1 MGTMYDLNQIPVS
14 HRRDVEKA
22 IEILK
27 NQGCEEVYL
36 FGSLVEGPVTLH
48 SDIDLAAKGIPV
60 GAFFKVY
67 AELIKYLDH
76 PVDLISLDK
85 DNRFG
90 NMLQILGLTGAS
102 PT

>member
-1 MGTMYDLNQIPVS
+1 MGTKYDLNKIPAS
-14 HRRDVEKA
+14 HRRDVKTA

-27 NQGCEEVYL
+27 NKGCKEVYL
-36 FGSLVEGPVTLH
+36 FGSLVEGQVTSN
-48 SDIDLAAKGIPV
+48 SDIDLAAKGIPP

-76 PVDLISLDK
+76 PVDLISLEK

-90 NMLQILGLTGAS
+90 NMLQKGGYLQRVN
-102 PT
+102 

>member
-36 FGSLVEGPVTLH
+36 FGSLVEGPVTPH

-90 NMLQILGLTGAS
+90 NMLQKGGYLQRVN
-102 PT
+102 